1 MNKAEFLQ
9 GLKEE
14 LEGRVP
20 YSIIQENLRYYD
32 SYISGETAKGAS
44 EEEVIRELGGPKII
58 ARTIV
63 DAAFD
68 TEDRPDGYETY
79 GSGPAQESG
88 NNTMGEDLFEEQLH
102 RKVHYVDFSKWYV
115 KLLAGLVI
123 FGIVF
128 MLLSLFF
135 GILGLAGA
143 IILNLWPVFLVFMLI
158 WIFKGTR
165 K

>member
-20 YSIIQENLRYYD
+20 YSVIQENLRYYD
-32 SYISGETAKGAS
+32 SYISGEAAKGVS
-44 EEEVIRELGGPKII
+44 EEEVVQELGGPKII

-79 GSGPAQESG
+79 GSGPAQEAG
-88 NNTMGEDLFEEQLH
+88 NSTVGENPFEEQIH
-102 RKVHYVDFSKWYV
+102 RRVHYVDFNKWYV
-115 KLLAGLVI
+115 KLLAGLAI
-123 FGIVF
+123 FGVVF

-143 IILNLWPVFLVFMLI
+143 IILNLWPVFLVLMIL

-165 K
+165 R